1 MSTLSV
7 SIVQLPPMRVISAY
21 GYGPQPEDLAHAQMR
36 AFMQAQGLLPEYG
49 TKYRHFGFNNPSP
62 APGSPNYGYEIWV
75 EAPAEIEPTAG
86 LRVHAFSGGLYAVTR
101 FTGLE
106 KITDVWGALVRWR
119 EASPYLP
126 GNHQWLENLHNPLEE
141 DAARLVFDLYL
152 PVLPQS

>member
-75 EAPAEIEPTAG
+75 EAPAEIERPQAASACL
-86 LRVHAFSGGLYAVTR
+86 LRRAVCR
-101 FTGLE
+101 HPVYRARKDYGCMGSS
-106 KITDVWGALVRWR
+106 GALTR
-119 EASPYLP
+119 S
-126 GNHQWLENLHNPLEE
+126 QTIS
-141 DAARLVFDLYL
+141 ARQ
-152 PVLPQS
+152 PSMAGKPA